1 MSGKSMIYKGLLNIL
16 GVVFCTVPVLLS
28 IILYF
33 PLWISSDS
41 GRFISGF
48 CVLLLSLAALP
59 AYRFVK
65 SRLSDIPAYTLW
77 LIIFF
82 ICFFASRII
91 NELTVISFV
100 GFSGN
105 LIGAL
110 IFKIKARVFLEN
122 E

>member
-1 MSGKSMIYKGLLNIL
+1 MRGKSIIYKGLLNLL
-16 GVVFCTVPVLLS
+16 GVFFCTFPVVLS
-28 IILYF
+28 TVLYF
-33 PLWISSDS
+33 PLWIKADS

-59 AYRFVK
+59 AYRFIR
-65 SRLSDIPAYTLW
+65 SRLSTIPAYTLW

-82 ICFFASRII
+82 ICFLAGRII

>member
-1 MSGKSMIYKGLLNIL
+1 MLGKSVIYKALLNFL
-16 GVVFCTVPVLLS
+16 GVFFCTVPVVLS

-33 PLWISSDS
+33 PLWIRSDS
-41 GRFISGF
+41 GRFISGL
-48 CVLLLSLAALP
+48 CVLLLALAALP
-59 AYRFVK
+59 AYRFIRC
-65 SRLSDIPAYTLW
+65 RLSAIPAYTLW

-82 ICFFASRII
+82 ICFLAGRII
-91 NELTVISFV
+91 DEVTVISFV

-110 IFKIKARVFLEN
+110 IFKIKARMFLEN